1 MAMGWLK
8 GLVAPTAFGDGA
20 QPPLPGMAPGG
31 PPMGGV
37 PPQGG
42 APYGA
47 PPYGGSPYGGSPYD
61 AQGSQVPQ
69 GAQGMG
75 GPPPYD
81 ASALPGAMQWSTGT
95 RTQGGAGAA
104 GPIGGG
110 AGGNV
115 ISPIAQT
122 AMGAPAMGAGA
133 TLEERC
139 ARLQHDVDS
148 LALFARTL
156 LTMLEESKV
165 VTRAQFDATKNRL
178 DMLDGKLDDR

>member
-8 GLVAPTAFGDGA
+8 GLVAPTAFGDNA
-20 QPPLPGMAPGG
+20 QQAPLPGMAPGG
-31 PPMGGV
+31 PPMGGM

-47 PPYGGSPYGGSPYD
+47 PQGGAPYGGSPYGGS
-61 AQGSQVPQ
+61 AE
-69 GAQGMG
+69 
-75 GPPPYD
+75 PPPYD
-81 ASALPGAMQWSTGT
+81 ASALPNAMQWSTGT
-95 RTQGGAGAA
+95 RSQGAPGVAG
-104 GPIGGG
+104 GISGG

-115 ISPIAQT
+115 VSPAAET
-122 AMGAPAMGAGA
+122 VLGG
-133 TLEERC
+133 TSLEARC
-139 ARLQHDVDS
+139 AQLQHDVDS

-156 LTMLEESKV
+156 LTILEESKV